1 MKQKLR
7 EARAQVAK
15 LPDMEMGLE
24 EQEKI
29 IKELE
34 EKIAAQ
40 RKELERLR
48 GLGFTSENGKDAM
61 AMDET

>member
-24 EQEKI
+24 EQEEI
-29 IKELE
+29 MKELE
-34 EKIAAQ
+34 DKIAAQ

-48 GLGFTSENGKDAM
+48 GLGFTGENGKDAM

>member
-24 EQEKI
+24 EQEEI

-48 GLGFTSENGKDAM
+48 GLGFTQEVGNASME
-61 AMDET
+61 MDET